1 MLIIATCHH
10 TARGSECDQRTA
22 VVGVREVLSQ
32 LGHAD
37 MRLRTGEKLSF
48 NLIDN

>member
-1 MLIIATCHH
+1 MLIATCHH

-22 VVGVREVLSQ
+22 VVGVREVLSKF
-32 LGHAD
+32 GHAD
-37 MRLRTGEKLSF
+37 MRLPTGEKRSF